1 MRMDEGDILITWD
14 RAFNLGIEEIDQ
26 DHVVLI
32 DLINELNGLVK
43 NNASHDNIQDVL
55 NRTVAHLDV
64 HFTRENDIIR
74 QCQPNAEGE
83 EHIRFHETTLLYFK
97 DVAKTYKSD
106 PNSINI
112 RDLLHDF
119 YDRLIDHI
127 VDHDYKMR
135 DDLERAGL
143 VESDHANQSFIE
155 AFLDK
160 FRLTHRIA
168 ALAVIPLA
176 IMLYFAGDAV
186 LEKRSTVQEMEKIE
200 QLSSMAG
207 VFSNLV
213 HELQKERGASAG
225 FLASKGDAF
234 AEDVI
239 EQRKNTDNKASRI
252 NEAFTIGEQVG
263 LTKNI
268 NQIRTLLD
276 QLPQWREKI
285 SAQKVSVAE
294 EVGYY
299 SALNSA
305 LLNSIASMSKISSN
319 LDLSNQISAFVN
331 FLQSKERAGIERAK
345 GAAGFGSGRFS
356 PALLKDFISL
366 IAVQDTYMNVAHS
379 FATPTVADYLD
390 KTISG
395 PIVDKVNEMR
405 TIAINSQESGN
416 LASITGPQWFDT
428 ITQKI
433 NLLKKSEDFM
443 AETLRQSA
451 ETVKS
456 TAYSSYISLSIF
468 ALAITLVLT
477 VLMVVLIRSVVIPLN
492 SLRHSLER
500 LEQGQTETMIA
511 GRHKSDSIGQMA
523 RSIQR
528 FKESIIRKNMAQA
541 KQGIEQTVRER
552 TSVRRLQM
560 TDVFRDEVALALQQM
575 GEAAVELEHHAQ
587 SMSAATEQ
595 SRSQSTTVASAANQ
609 ATSNVETVAAAAEEL
624 SSSIEEISR
633 QVVHS
638 TTIANEAS
646 GTARQARETIQGLA
660 NGAQKIGEVVQM
672 ITDIAEQT
680 NLLALNAT
688 IEAARAGVAGKG
700 FAVVASEVKNLA
712 NQTAKATND
721 ITRQIT
727 TIQSDTMRAVDAI
740 ADVTRTI
747 EEMNDVTTTVSS
759 AVDQQGSATREIS
772 QNVNEAATGTRD
784 VSDNI
789 EGVAQA
795 NEETGRMS
803 EEVFVSAKLVANNT
817 HKLDDKIKTYL
828 QDMASA

>member
-26 DHVVLI
+26 DHIVLI

-43 NNASHDNIQDVL
+43 NNAAHNDIQDLL
-55 NRTVAHLDV
+55 NRTVTHLDI

-74 QCQPNAEGE
+74 KCQPNAEGE
-83 EHIRFHETTLLYFK
+83 EHIRFHEMTLRYFENI
-97 DVAKTYKSD
+97 AKTHQSD
-106 PNSINI
+106 PSSLNI
-112 RDLLHDF
+112 RDLLHAF

-127 VDHDYKMR
+127 VDRDYKMR
-135 DDLERAGL
+135 DDMERVGL
-143 VESDHANQSFIE
+143 IESDHANQSFIE
-155 AFLDK
+155 NFLDK

-186 LEKRSTVQEMEKIE
+186 LEKRSTVHEMEKIE
-200 QLSSMAG
+200 QLSSMAN

-213 HELQKERGASAG
+213 HELQKERGTSAG

-234 AEDVI
+234 GDKVI
-239 EQRKNTDNKASRI
+239 EQRKNTDSKATRI
-252 NEAFTIGEQVG
+252 SDAFTIGERVG
-263 LTKNI
+263 LTKDI
-268 NQIRTLLD
+268 KKIRALLD
-276 QLPQWREKI
+276 ELPQWREKI
-285 SAQKVSVAE
+285 SAQQVSVAE

-305 LLNSIASMSKISSN
+305 FLNSIASMSKISSN
-319 LDLSNQISAFVN
+319 LDLSNQISAFVS

-345 GAAGFGSGRFS
+345 GAAGFGSGHFS

-379 FATPTVADYLD
+379 FATPTVADFLT

-395 PIVDKVNEMR
+395 PAIDKVNEMR
-405 TIAINSQESGN
+405 TIAINSQDSGD
-416 LASITGPQWFDT
+416 LQSITGPQWFDT

-433 NLLKKSEDFM
+433 NLLKKTEDFM

-451 ETVKS
+451 EAVKS
-456 TAYSSYISLSIF
+456 TARSSYISLSIF
-468 ALAITLVLT
+468 ALVITLVLI
-477 VLMVVLIRSVVIPLN
+477 VLMVVLIRSVVVPLN

-500 LEQGQTETMIA
+500 LEEGQTETMIA

-575 GEAAVELEHHAQ
+575 GEAATELEHHAQ

-595 SRSQSTTVASAANQ
+595 SRSQSTTVASAASQ

-624 SSSIEEISR
+624 SSSIQEISR

-638 TTIANEAS
+638 STIANEAS

-660 NGAQKIGEVVQM
+660 DGAHKIGEVVQM

-727 TIQSDTMRAVDAI
+727 TIQSDTMRAVEAI
-740 ADVTRTI
+740 AGVTHTI
-747 EEMNDVTTTVSS
+747 EEMNDVTTTVST

-784 VSDNI
+784 VSNNI

-803 EEVFVSAKLVANNT
+803 EEVFVSAKLVADNT
-817 HKLDDKIKTYL
+817 HKLEDKIKTYL

>member
-26 DHVVLI
+26 DHIVLI
-32 DLINELNGLVK
+32 DLINELNNLVK
-43 NNASHDNIQDVL
+43 NNASHDDIQDVL
-55 NRTVAHLDV
+55 DRTVTHLDI

-83 EHIRFHETTLLYFK
+83 EHIRFHSETLIYFTNI
-97 DVAKTYKSD
+97 AKAHKSD
-106 PNSINI
+106 PNSLNI
-112 RDLLHDF
+112 RDLLHAF

-127 VDHDYKMR
+127 VDSDYKMR
-135 DDLERAGL
+135 DDLERVGL
-143 VESDHANQSFIE
+143 IESDHANQSFIE
-155 AFLDK
+155 SFLDK
-160 FRLTHRIA
+160 FQLTHRIA

-176 IMLYFAGDAV
+176 IMLYFASDAV

-200 QLSSMAG
+200 QLSSMANI
-207 VFSNLV
+207 FSNLV
-213 HELQKERGASAG
+213 HELQKERGTSAG
-225 FLASKGDAF
+225 FLASKGEAF
-234 AEDVI
+234 GDEVS
-239 EQRKNTDNKASRI
+239 EQRKNTDSKASRI
-252 NEAFTIGEQVG
+252 NEAFSIGERVG
-263 LTKNI
+263 LTKDI
-268 NQIRTLLD
+268 KRIRTLLD
-276 QLPQWREKI
+276 ELPQWREKV
-285 SAQKVSVAE
+285 SAQQVSVAQ

-299 SALNSA
+299 SALNKA
-305 LLNSIASMSKISSN
+305 LLNSIASLSKISSD

-345 GAAGFGSGRFS
+345 GAAGFGSGQFS

-366 IAVQDTYMNVAHS
+366 IAVQDTYINVAHS
-379 FATPTVADYLD
+379 FATPTVTDFMD

-395 PIVDKVNEMR
+395 PAIDKVNEMR
-405 TIAINSQESGN
+405 TVAIDSQVTGD
-416 LASITGPQWFDT
+416 LKSITGPQWFDT

-433 NLLKKSEDFM
+433 NLLKKTEDFM
-443 AETLRQSA
+443 AETLRHSA
-451 ETVKS
+451 ESVKS
-456 TAYSSYISLSIF
+456 NAHTSYISLSIF
-468 ALAITLVLT
+468 ALLITFVLI
-477 VLMVVLIRSVVIPLN
+477 VLMVVLIRSVVVPLN

-500 LEQGQTETMIA
+500 LEEGQTETMIA

-560 TDVFRDEVALALQQM
+560 TDIFRDEVALALQQM
-575 GEAAVELEHHAQ
+575 GDAATQLEHHAQ

-595 SRSQSTTVASAANQ
+595 SRSQSATVASAASQ

-624 SSSIEEISR
+624 SSSIQEISR

-638 TTIANEAS
+638 STIANQAN
-646 GTARQARETIQGLA
+646 GTARQARQTIQGLA
-660 NGAQKIGEVVQM
+660 DGAHQIGEVVQM

-727 TIQSDTMRAVDAI
+727 TIQSDTIRAVEAI
-740 ADVTRTI
+740 AGVTQTI

-784 VSDNI
+784 VSNNI

-803 EEVFVSAKLVANNT
+803 EEVFVSAKLVADNT
-817 HKLDDKIKTYL
+817 HKLEDKIKTYL